1 LPFFPNLMISHLPI
15 SEEEKLSALQLI
27 RSENL
32 GIKTFFSL
40 IEIFGSASV
49 ALSKLPEFI
58 SNKRAGNKI
67 KICDRSRIVEE
78 VEKVS
83 GYGAE
88 MLHYNDKFYP
98 SLLKNISDYPP
109 IITIFGKNK
118 NLLTRD
124 KIAVVGSRNASTN
137 STRFAYKIAKE
148 LGQNEYTVVSGLARG
163 VDSHAHIG
171 SVETGAIAV
180 IAGGINN
187 IYPLENKSLYG
198 EIAENGII
206 ISENIFDA
214 SPKANNF
221 PQRNRIV
228 SGLCLATI
236 VVEASL
242 KSGSLITANFALEQN
257 REVFAVPG
265 FPLDT
270 RYSGTNRLIKQGAN
284 LFEEISDLTNVIRK
298 NNTIQ
303 RDLFEYK
310 CHNDPNE
317 EILDDKVYKKDLDKV
332 RELILSKLSVAPV
345 SLDSLIKDVNIP
357 RKIALLSIVELELED
372 SVRRIG
378 NNIALVVS

>member
-1 LPFFPNLMISHLPI
+1 MIQNALI

-40 IEIFGSASV
+40 IEVFGSAAN
-49 ALSKLPEFI
+49 ALCKLPEFI
-58 SNKRAGNKI
+58 SNKRAASKI
-67 KICDRSRIVEE
+67 NICERSKILEEIDRVLN
-78 VEKVS
+78 
-83 GYGAE
+83 YGAE
-88 MLHYNDKFYP
+88 LIHYKEDIYP

-118 NLLTRD
+118 ELLQKE
-124 KIAVVGSRNASTN
+124 KISVVGSRNAATN

-163 VDSHAHIG
+163 VDTHAHLG
-171 SVETGAIAV
+171 SVETGTIAV

-187 IYPLENKSLYG
+187 IYPLENQKLYQ
-198 EIAENGII
+198 EIAEKGVI

-228 SGLCLATI
+228 SGLSLATI
-236 VVEASL
+236 VVEASI
-242 KSGSLITANFALEQN
+242 KSGSLITANFALDQN

-270 RYSGTNRLIKQGAN
+270 RYSGTNLLIKQGAN
-284 LFEEISDLTNVIRK
+284 LFERTEDLLNIIRENNVR
-298 NNTIQ
+298 Q
-303 RDLFEYK
+303 CDLFEYK
-310 CHNDPNE
+310 YHNAEDE
-317 EILDDKVYKKDLDKV
+317 VVLDDKVYEKELDKV

-345 SLDSLIKDVNIP
+345 SLDNLIKDVNIP

-372 SVRRIG
+372 MVRRVG
-378 NNIALVVS
+378 SNISLVVS